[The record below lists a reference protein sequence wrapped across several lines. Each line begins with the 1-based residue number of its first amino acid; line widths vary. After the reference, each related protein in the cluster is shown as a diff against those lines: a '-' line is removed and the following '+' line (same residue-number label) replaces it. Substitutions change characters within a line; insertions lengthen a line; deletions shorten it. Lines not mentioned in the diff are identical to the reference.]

1 MCVCK
6 HKALLVHF
14 KKMWH
19 FQGGAAAA
27 RELHDNTAEI
37 DSGQAGN
44 WETYASKHHKA
55 VKKK

>member
-1 MCVCK
+1 
-6 HKALLVHF
+6 
-14 KKMWH
+14 MWH
-19 FQGGAAAA
+19 FQGGAAAAAA